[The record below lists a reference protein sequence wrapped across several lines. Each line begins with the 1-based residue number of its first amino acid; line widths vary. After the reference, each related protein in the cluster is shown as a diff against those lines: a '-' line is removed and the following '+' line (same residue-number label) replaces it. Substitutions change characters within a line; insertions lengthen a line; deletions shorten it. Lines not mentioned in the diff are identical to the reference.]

1 MKKICWILLLF
12 PVVMYSQIESKNFI
26 DQNYIQVTGKS
37 EMRVTPDLIYLK
49 ILISDKDKSN
59 KSLSEREN
67 LMVSKLKEI
76 GIDISK
82 DLMIKDLSSNFKSY
96 LFAKNDIL
104 LSKEYQ
110 LLVKDGKTVSKV
122 FIELEK
128 IGISNVSI
136 EKVENSNI
144 EKLRKEVKIEA
155 IKAAKIKA
163 ESLVNAIGQNLG
175 RAIYIQEQ
183 DFDYGRAY
191 QKSGSNIMIRGLSSV
206 SDNLNS
212 GSQLPDI
219 DFEKIILEYS
229 ILCRF
234 DLK

>member
-1 MKKICWILLLF
+1 MKKIILILLLF
-12 PVVMYSQIESKNFI
+12 PVLTYSQIESKNFI

-59 KSLSEREN
+59 KTLSERESI
-67 LMVSKLKEI
+67 MVSKLKEI

-82 DLMIKDLSSNFKSY
+82 DLMIKDLSSNFKFY

-110 LLVKDGKTVSKV
+110 LLVREGKTVSRV

-128 IGISNVSI
+128 IGISNVNI

-144 EKLRKEVKIEA
+144 EKLRREVKIEA
-155 IKAAKIKA
+155 IKAAKSKA

-175 RAIYIQEQ
+175 KAIYIQEQ
-183 DFDYGRAY
+183 
-191 QKSGSNIMIRGLSSV
+191 IRCV
-206 SDNLNS
+206 N
-212 GSQLPDI
+212 
-219 DFEKIILEYS
+219 
-229 ILCRF
+229 RV
-234 DLK
+234 

>member
-59 KSLSEREN
+59 KSLSE
-67 LMVSKLKEI
+67 
-76 GIDISK
+76 
-82 DLMIKDLSSNFKSY
+82 
-96 LFAKNDIL
+96 
-104 LSKEYQ
+104 EYQ

-206 SDNLNS
+206 SDNLNP